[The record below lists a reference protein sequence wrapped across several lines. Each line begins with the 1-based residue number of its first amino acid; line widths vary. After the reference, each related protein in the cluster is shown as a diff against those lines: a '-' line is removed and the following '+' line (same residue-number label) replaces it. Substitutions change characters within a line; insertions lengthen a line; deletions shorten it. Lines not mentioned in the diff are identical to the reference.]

1 MCNDLCR
8 ASNNIFFF
16 LTHVILIMAQPKGY
30 IYDESKVPI
39 YDLPE
44 ILKEETSLE
53 KWETLRREQIVRN
66 FEEYVYGDAPVFT
79 GKIMHKIVE
88 QGSHALGKRKQINLV
103 ISEGS
108 KQVELQI
115 LAYIPGNIEGPVPL
129 FLGLNFNGNHAV
141 TSDPAVLLPTGWVR
155 KGAFAENNEARE
167 KGRGY
172 RKSYWNIDYILSQGY
187 GLVTVHYGDID
198 PDYDDGFRNG
208 VHSLYDNNEKKHTWG
223 SIAAWAWGISRI
235 VDYLEKDEDFDH
247 ERIILMGHSRLG
259 KAALWAGALDQRF
272 ACVISNNSGCGGAA
286 LSRRKFGETIQRIN
300 TSFPHWFCGNLNKYN
315 NNENE
320 CPVDQHML
328 LSLIAPRGLYI
339 ASAQDDLWA
348 DPHGEFLSLYHSSII
363 YEKYGSPRI
372 QPNLPEP
379 NKPIIGKI
387 GYHIREGKH
396 AVTPFDW
403 EQFVNFANANLK
415 FSN

>member
-1 MCNDLCR
+1 M
-8 ASNNIFFF
+8 
-16 LTHVILIMAQPKGY
+16 
-30 IYDESKVPI
+30 
-39 YDLPE
+39 
-44 ILKEETSLE
+44 
-53 KWETLRREQIVRN
+53 
-66 FEEYVYGDAPVFT
+66 
-79 GKIMHKIVE
+79 
-88 QGSHALGKRKQINLV
+88 
-103 ISEGS
+103 
-108 KQVELQI
+108 
-115 LAYIPGNIEGPVPL
+115 
-129 FLGLNFNGNHAV
+129 
-141 TSDPAVLLPTGWVR
+141 
-155 KGAFAENNEARE
+155 
-167 KGRGY
+167 
-172 RKSYWNIDYILSQGY
+172 
-187 GLVTVHYGDID
+187 
-198 PDYDDGFRNG
+198 
-208 VHSLYDNNEKKHTWG
+208 
-223 SIAAWAWGISRI
+223 
-235 VDYLEKDEDFDH
+235 DYLEKDEDFDH

-363 YEKYGSPRI
+363 YEKYGFPRI
-372 QPNLPEP
+372 QPNMPEP

-387 GYHIREGKH
+387 GYHIRVGKH
-396 AVTPFDW
+396 AVTRFDW